1 MLTENISS
9 HGNKPANLSSNNSV
23 ACVADVVQPLTSVV
37 LAAEPREPSA
47 EAAKSP
53 RKIRLPDN
61 LAIFN
66 AAHFSHFVKTNCSN
80 QLEQWCNAKTTCI
93 NPRSPRGCATLPHM
107 KRADVTIRQA
117 TKANNSAPIFC
128 DFSDKI
134 N

>member
-23 ACVADVVQPLTSVV
+23 ADVVQPLTSVV

-47 EAAKSP
+47 EVAKSP

-80 QLEQWCNAKTTCI
+80 QLE
-93 NPRSPRGCATLPHM
+93 
-107 KRADVTIRQA
+107 
-117 TKANNSAPIFC
+117 
-128 DFSDKI
+128 
-134 N
+134 